1 MRGMTKSVIV
11 LVSVCLISATMLG
24 LTNFFTKDK
33 IRDNELAATVEA
45 LEEVMNGEPV
55 PMPLNL
61 KGVKVNEIVTEVY
74 KAKNGDV
81 AVKMS
86 TKGFK
91 SGLVIMCGVDSDG
104 RVINAVCLDDKETYG
119 AEETYGERFKD
130 KDLEGVG
137 EVDTVGGATKTTSA
151 YKEAI
156 KIAIETAKLVK
167 NIDIPVVISED
178 GGSENE

>member
-1 MRGMTKSVIV
+1 MRGMTKSIIV

-24 LTNFFTKDK
+24 LTNHFTKDK
-33 IRDNELAATVEA
+33 IRDNGLRATEEA
-45 LEEVMNGEPV
+45 LEKVMNGEPV
-55 PMPLNL
+55 PVALDL
-61 KGVKVNEIVTEVY
+61 EGVELNEIVTEVY

-91 SGLVIMCGVDSDG
+91 SGLIIMCGVDSEG
-104 RVINAVCLDDKETYG
+104 RVINALCLDDKETYG
-119 AEETYGERFKD
+119 AEETYGESFKG

-151 YKEAI
+151 YKEAV

-167 NIDIPVVISED
+167 NIDIPVVQSED
-178 GGSENE
+178 GGNENE